1 MGTFRTDKDQ
11 FILERCRG
19 QQVLDI
25 GCVNHT
31 LEATL
36 LPDWRHAQI
45 SKVATSVVGLDYE
58 KDIVAHL
65 NTKGWTI
72 VAGDAQ
78 QFDLRPQYPEGFT
91 RIVASELIEH
101 LVDPGSFLRCARNQ
115 LAPGGELILS
125 TPNAYG
131 FAFFLE
137 TLIFGH
143 EKINDDHTVT
153 FSRKNMEWLLKKC
166 GLRVKE
172 FHWLI
177 QDSSSMHMHTTW
189 GSRLAAKIFFWLQ
202 CVAATFRSGF
212 AKEMI
217 VVAEKA

>member
-1 MGTFRTDKDQ
+1 MGNFRTDKDR

-19 QQVLDI
+19 QRVLDM

-45 SKVATSVVGLDYE
+45 SQVATSVVGLDYE
-58 KDIVAHL
+58 KEIVAQL
-65 NTKGWTI
+65 NTKGWNI

-78 QFDLRPQYPEGFT
+78 NFDLRAQYPEGFT
-91 RIVASELIEH
+91 CIVASELIEH
-101 LVDPGSFLRCARNQ
+101 LVDPGSFLRCVRQ
-115 LAPGGELILS
+115 HLAPGGEVIIT
-125 TPNAYG
+125 TPHAYG

-137 TLIFGH
+137 MLIFGQ

-153 FSRKNMEWLLKKC
+153 FSRKNMEWMLRKN

-177 QDSSSMHMHTTW
+177 QDSSSMHMHKTA
-189 GSRLAAKIFFWLQ
+189 GSRMAAKLFFWAQCLAATL
-202 CVAATFRSGF
+202 RSGF

>member
-19 QQVLDI
+19 QRVLDI

-31 LEATL
+31 LEATR

-58 KDIVAHL
+58 KDIVAKL
-65 NTKGWTI
+65 NAQGWNI

-78 QFDLRPQYPEGFT
+78 HFDLRAQHPEGFT
-91 RIVASELIEH
+91 RVVASELIEH
-101 LVDPGSFLRCARNQ
+101 LVDPGSFLRCVRNH
-115 LAPGGELILS
+115 LAPDGELILS
-125 TPNAYG
+125 TPHAYG

-137 TLIFGH
+137 VLVFGH

-153 FSRKNMEWLLKKC
+153 FSRKNMERLLQRS

-177 QDSSSMHMHTTW
+177 QDSSAMHMHHTFA
-189 GSRLAAKIFFWLQ
+189 SRLAAKLFFWVQ
-202 CVAATFRSGF
+202 CVAATVRSGF